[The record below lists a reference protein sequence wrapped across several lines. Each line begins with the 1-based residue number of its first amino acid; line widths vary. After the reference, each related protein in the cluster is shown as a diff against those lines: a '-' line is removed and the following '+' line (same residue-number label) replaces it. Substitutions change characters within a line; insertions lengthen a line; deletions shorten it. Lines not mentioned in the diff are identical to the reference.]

1 MAWSQNQ
8 SSKQY
13 KKGGVG
19 GGEKEKLWKKG
30 GNHYTEEVVIKLGV
44 CSSSSNLV
52 RLIYHAYTYMR

>member
-30 GNHYTEEVVIKLGV
+30 GNHYTEEVVIK
-44 CSSSSNLV
+44 
-52 RLIYHAYTYMR
+52 